1 MSDAHS
7 SGAVFVFV
15 CLSFKKLSIISIKWI
30 SMGIFQII
38 KWMILASAD
47 QSAHITS
54 DTSMRF
60 FLNTEAKIILI
71 RNEIEWLGRHFL
83 T

>member
-1 MSDAHS
+1 
-7 SGAVFVFV
+7 
-15 CLSFKKLSIISIKWI
+15 
-30 SMGIFQII
+30 
-38 KWMILASAD
+38 MILASAD

-71 RNEIEWLGRHFL
+71 RNEIEWLGQTFSDPKGFFFYQQPSFSFIL
-83 T
+83 FIIFMKT